1 MEILLR
7 KWILGIVTVTIATI
21 VMLNVIVFMIP
32 INDATTK
39 KSNTITIL
47 LHPATSTP
55 NNSHKPRGIMIFGMF
70 IVGYDQGHLFS
81 LAQGDQ
87 AFDTMWMHEFYHDM
101 RHSAAFPCH

>member
-39 KSNTITIL
+39 KENQTQL
-47 LHPATSTP
+47 QFYYTP
-55 NNSHKPRGIMIFGMF
+55 PPPLPTTPIS
-70 IVGYDQGHLFS
+70 QE
-81 LAQGDQ
+81 GD
-87 AFDTMWMHEFYHDM
+87 D
-101 RHSAAFPCH
+101 SSS